1 MVISIIICAFKEP
14 DGVRRAIN
22 SFQLQPHDEILVVA
36 PDKETEE
43 VCKEFESKKI
53 RYIKDEGVGKPA
65 ALNLAFREA
74 KGDILILTDGDVY
87 PNVYAVGQFIK
98 VFDIFTDPEI
108 GAVSGRPVSLSPT
121 TTMLGYWSHLLCDMA
136 DRVRKESNSIVCSG
150 YLYAINRKAIEGMN
164 MPEDILSDDAYIS
177 YYIQSKGFKIAYSS
191 SAQAFVKYPTTFS
204 DWIKQKV
211 RSTGGY
217 TQLTQLG
224 LTPKNAM
231 RGFKQEAK
239 EVLTVFGYS
248 KGLKQFFWTCMLVMA
263 RVYLWIKI
271 YYERKIKHK
280 SFEKTWVRIETTK

>member
-121 TTMLGYWSHLLCDMA
+121 TTMLGY
-136 DRVRKESNSIVCSG
+136 
-150 YLYAINRKAIEGMN
+150 
-164 MPEDILSDDAYIS
+164 
-177 YYIQSKGFKIAYSS
+177 
-191 SAQAFVKYPTTFS
+191 
-204 DWIKQKV
+204 
-211 RSTGGY
+211 
-217 TQLTQLG
+217 
-224 LTPKNAM
+224 
-231 RGFKQEAK
+231 
-239 EVLTVFGYS
+239 
-248 KGLKQFFWTCMLVMA
+248 
-263 RVYLWIKI
+263 
-271 YYERKIKHK
+271 
-280 SFEKTWVRIETTK
+280 